1 MMNTDE
7 STQASLRLM
16 DKIRASRLFTMPTS
30 LGEMKLTQRDTN
42 LCVPIAGSR
51 LIRIVRFDATLF
63 EHWVKSSNLF
73 FVIVSI
79 IRTIISFAF
88 IAILPNIIK
97 PSKRQQLEVICDEIK
112 RFPIFDPKKKNE
124 SSAGPSSGKFLT

>member
-1 MMNTDE
+1 MKLRFISKICKQKFENESDDPIMMNTDE

-51 LIRIVRFDATLF
+51 LIRIVRFDAMLLK
-63 EHWVKSSNLF
+63 H
-73 FVIVSI
+73 
-79 IRTIISFAF
+79 
-88 IAILPNIIK
+88 
-97 PSKRQQLEVICDEIK
+97 
-112 RFPIFDPKKKNE
+112 
-124 SSAGPSSGKFLT
+124 

>member
-51 LIRIVRFDATLF
+51 LIRIVRFDA
-63 EHWVKSSNLF
+63 
-73 FVIVSI
+73 
-79 IRTIISFAF
+79 
-88 IAILPNIIK
+88 ILLKHKIK
-97 PSKRQQLEVICDEIK
+97 PLKSVLHNCEYHLNHFKLCFYCYPPIYHQTRQAKTVGGHL
-112 RFPIFDPKKKNE
+112 R
-124 SSAGPSSGKFLT
+124 